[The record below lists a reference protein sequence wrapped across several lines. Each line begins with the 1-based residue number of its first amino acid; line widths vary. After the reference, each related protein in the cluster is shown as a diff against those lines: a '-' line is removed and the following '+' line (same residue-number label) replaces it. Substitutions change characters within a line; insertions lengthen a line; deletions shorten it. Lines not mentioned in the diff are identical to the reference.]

1 MNVLEIK
8 RLIQTRESET
18 VEFKTSPS
26 HWKAVIETI
35 SAFANTKGGIV
46 LIGVQDNGEIRGV
59 KVGKDSIERF
69 TNKIIQNTDPK
80 IYPSIE
86 VAKVDG
92 KEIIVLT
99 VKNIQNKPYL
109 ALGKAFKRVGKS
121 THQMSRDEYERMS
134 LEKHKEELRFDEQIC
149 KGVTLEGIDK
159 KRVKWYLEKRA
170 EQREIKIP
178 KTSFDEMVINLGIST
193 REGNKITNAGIM
205 FFGKDP
211 QKFIP
216 YGEVKIARFKGT
228 SMTEFIDRK
237 ELQGALPELIDE
249 AEKFVKRNTR
259 MATKIVGFEQVNIT
273 EYPYEAVREAIT
285 NAVCHRDYFFSG
297 ASIRVMIFDDRIVV
311 ESPGIL
317 PEGVTLKNLE
327 GSHVLRNQR
336 IANWLYDIGYIEKWG
351 TGIRRMKDLMREH
364 GLETPKFEESER
376 FFKVT
381 FFGPREKI
389 LDLIKPKNRID
400 LKEKGLNSRQIE
412 ALKLMVNEKRKLTNR
427 EYRKLFNVSKPTATR
442 DLTQL
447 VKENLIREIGK
458 GRGLSYMRV
467 LE

>member
-1 MNVLEIK
+1 
-8 RLIQTRESET
+8 
-18 VEFKTSPS
+18 
-26 HWKAVIETI
+26 
-35 SAFANTKGGIV
+35 
-46 LIGVQDNGEIRGV
+46 
-59 KVGKDSIERF
+59 
-69 TNKIIQNTDPK
+69 
-80 IYPSIE
+80 
-86 VAKVDG
+86 
-92 KEIIVLT
+92 
-99 VKNIQNKPYL
+99 VKNTQNKPYL
-109 ALGKAFKRVGKS
+109 AFGKAFKRVGKS
-121 THQMSRDEYERMS
+121 THQMSRDEYERMI
-134 LEKHKEELRFDEQIC
+134 LEEHKEELRFDEQMC
-149 KGVTLEGIDK
+149 KGATLEGIDK
-159 KRVKWYLEKRA
+159 KKVKQYLEKRA

-178 KTSFDEMVINLGIST
+178 KTSFDEMVINLIIST
-193 REGNKITNAGIM
+193 REGNKITNAGIL

-216 YGEVKIARFKGT
+216 YSEVKIARFKGT

-237 ELQGALPELIDE
+237 ELQGTLPELIDK
-249 AEKFVKRNTR
+249 AEKFVRRNTR

-297 ASIRVMIFDDRIVV
+297 ACIRVMIFDDRIVV

-327 GSHVLRNQR
+327 GSHVLRNER

-364 GLETPKFEESER
+364 GLETPEFEESER

-381 FFGPREKI
+381 FFGPQEKI

-442 DLTQL
+442 DLTKL

-458 GRGLSYMRV
+458 GRGLSYVRV